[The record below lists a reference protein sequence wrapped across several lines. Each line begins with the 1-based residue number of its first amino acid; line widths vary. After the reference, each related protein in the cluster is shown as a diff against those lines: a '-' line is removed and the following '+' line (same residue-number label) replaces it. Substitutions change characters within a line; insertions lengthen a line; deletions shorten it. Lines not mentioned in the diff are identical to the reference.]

1 MKQRR
6 LQPELAGLFVGKNSR
21 EGLHTKNVV
30 EVSVLCSGRERQWR
44 RFDQSLDEVWSA
56 LLEPADLGSR
66 IARICKP
73 YPYEA

>member
-30 EVSVLCSGRERQWR
+30 EVSVLCSECGSGKRAR
-44 RFDQSLDEVWSA
+44 WS
-56 LLEPADLGSR
+56 ESGWSWQR
-66 IARICKP
+66 HARTCDRAP
-73 YPYEA
+73 V